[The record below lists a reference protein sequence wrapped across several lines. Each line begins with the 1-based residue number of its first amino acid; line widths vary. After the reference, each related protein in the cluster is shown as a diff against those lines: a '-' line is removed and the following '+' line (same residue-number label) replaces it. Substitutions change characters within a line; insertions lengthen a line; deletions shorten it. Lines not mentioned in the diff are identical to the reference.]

1 MENNRDVEIYIS
13 EIAERLWSGHAS
25 IMVGA
30 GFSMNAQ
37 TYETS
42 TVKFPSWNDLGDC
55 FYEKLYG
62 QSPLEKDK
70 AYLDVLKLAESV
82 EAHFE
87 RKTLDNILQNNIPDK
102 EVKPSE
108 IHEMLV
114 QLPWTDIFTTNYDT
128 LLERAAE
135 NITQKEQVYTV
146 VINKEDLALS
156 KSPRIVKLHGSF
168 PSQRPFIITQEDY
181 RKYPNENAA
190 FVNIVR
196 QSLMENNLCLI
207 GFSGNDPNFLQWIGW
222 VRDNL
227 EKYAPKI
234 YFIGLSISNAEKRW
248 LETKNIIPVDISLIC
263 NPKENSLKNEIDTIT
278 TPKNNYYEAL
288 FAFVK
293 SLNQEHYRKETDI
306 IKQDHID
313 FPDKEKS
320 VHFDIKKELNPQ
332 FQTATKVWKNTRLS
346 YPNWLILPEDNR
358 EKLYYKLE
366 TPFIYHINKIEAPLD
381 IEFLYEFNWRIEKCL
396 FPIVNDW
403 LIFYENVISKYNPF
417 PDFLHIENAN
427 ITPKTNEN
435 LEWKLI
441 TNYWLELQLSLL
453 RYYREEN
460 FQEKWVLLA
469 EFIEKIKNEISPEL
483 VARYSYERCLYYL
496 FQLDISS
503 VRKELNNWE
512 INESL
517 PYWEAKRAGL
527 LAELGDL
534 EIAEKILETSLT
546 EIRNRLRFSPV
557 KDDYTLVSQ
566 EAYVLQLSRYVRSS
580 ANLSKGIFSN
590 HKNDDYSERWNEL
603 IKYKCDPWNELK
615 SFEASLKTENYSIKT
630 IEKKYNFGIGSIT
643 NTHRLSKGITYATV
657 SYAFLRY
664 IEETGIPLKL
674 PNTTFGKDAAKKAI
688 SCISNYSP
696 NWGFVSLIRT
706 GDHKITDDIFN
717 RRALSFL
724 DREKCNE
731 LTTNYLDVLVKSSSE
746 IKKGNTYRKE
756 NFAISLSTIIPHILS
771 RLCVKC
777 SYDTKIKILD
787 FLKNLY
793 LSDVETRKKYG
804 EIDKLVQFLIKSFSA
819 KERYG
824 LIPMLLDF
832 PIIADPDTR
841 DPFPDLIQFL
851 GFRDLQQT
859 NKIKVNLTKI
869 EETISLLSD
878 DNFKRKV
885 AITRLITLW
894 QNNLLNKTQENKFAK
909 ALWKKLD
916 KNGFPKDAAYYYFA
930 FISFPHPK
938 NINPEELLRIYF
950 ENTHFPIEEKKEKG
964 SGISITNGDFFIFH
978 NIIGA
983 SNTDINY
990 QWNRKEINKLLSNC
1004 IEWWNTDKKYL
1015 RQTGDRFMGSIADEF
1030 KARFKNMIR
1039 IFSEVI
1045 VLNTHLIDSSLLP
1058 KIESLLNELSEY
1070 GMPALEAKVSF
1081 LKLFPTTKQIIYD
1094 EIQLQLYSKNEEQIL
1109 DSVNSISILAN
1120 IGNEDIKVLVKNV
1133 SENIKSSTEIA
1144 LDRFLESMNIILKYN
1159 YNLFTKDILNDLEIG
1174 FEFLFKEVYIQN
1186 DDTEEIVHKKLL
1198 IQRCASILIVS
1209 LKKYYSDIIT
1219 VSLPEYISKWENTC
1233 LNVNEF
1239 SEIRNIWLN
1248 SKE

>member
-1 MENNRDVEIYIS
+1 MENNSDVEIYIS

-25 IMVGA
+25 LMVGA

-37 TYETS
+37 RS
-42 TVKFPSWNDLGDC
+42 NMPIKKFPSWNDLGDI
-55 FYEKLYG
+55 FYQKLYG
-62 QSPLEKDK
+62 KIPTEKDK
-70 AYLDVLKLAESV
+70 CYLDALKLAEEV
-82 EAHFE
+82 EASFG
-87 RKTLDNILQNNIPDK
+87 RSALNKILREEIPNT
-102 EVKPSE
+102 EYQPSQL
-108 IHEMLV
+108 HTKLL

-128 LLERAAE
+128 LLERTAE
-135 NITQKEQVYTV
+135 KVLEQRYET
-146 VINKEDLALS
+146 VINKEDLVWS
-156 KSPRIVKLHGSF
+156 TKPRIIKLHGSF
-168 PSQRPFIITQEDY
+168 PSERPFIITEEDY
-181 RKYPNENAA
+181 RRYPTEYAP
-190 FVNIVR
+190 FVNTVQ
-196 QSLMENNLCLI
+196 QSLLENTLCLI
-207 GFSGNDPNFLQWIGW
+207 GFSGNDPNFQKWIGW
-222 VRDNL
+222 IRDNL
-227 EKYAPKI
+227 GKDNSPKI
-234 YFIGLSISNAEKRW
+234 FLIGKLSLSIGQKKLLQDRNIVPIDLSCYSN
-248 LETKNIIPVDISLIC
+248 NH
-263 NPKENSLKNEIDTIT
+263 
-278 TPKNNYYEAL
+278 YEAL
-288 FAFVK
+288 IKFVGILK
-293 SLNQEHYRKETDI
+293 SKGRSTETN
-306 IKQDHID
+306 ID

-381 IEFLYEFNWRIEKCL
+381 IEFLHEFNWRIEKCL

-460 FQEKWVLLA
+460 FQEKWILLA

-483 VARYSYERCLYYL
+483 VARYSYERCLHYL

-643 NTHRLSKGITYATV
+643 NTHRLSKGSTYATV

-706 GDHKITDDIFN
+706 GDHTITDDIFN

-724 DREKCNE
+724 DREKCDE

-804 EIDKLVQFLIKSFSA
+804 KIDKLVQFLIKSFSA

-859 NKIKVNLTKI
+859 NKIKVNLIKI

-978 NIIGA
+978 NIIGTT
-983 SNTDINY
+983 NTDINY

-1015 RQTGDRFMGSIADEF
+1015 RQTEDRFMGSIADEF

-1094 EIQLQLYSKNEEQIL
+1094 EIQLQLYSKNEERIL

-1133 SENIKSSTEIA
+1133 SENIKSRTEIA
-1144 LDRFLESMNIILKYN
+1144 LDRFLESMNVILKYN
-1159 YNLFTKDILNDLEIG
+1159 YNLFTMDILNDLEIG
-1174 FEFLFKEVYIQN
+1174 FEFLFKEVYIQH

-1198 IQRCASILIVS
+1198 IQKYASILIVS
-1209 LKKYYSDIIT
+1209 LKKYYSDIIK

-1233 LNVNEF
+1233 LDVNEF